1 MKTKHGL
8 AALPFLVLLFVAAIP
23 AGVMAQQPVDIK
35 ITTIQ
40 LKQQQMGVGIER
52 LATYVKEAL
61 GNKVRVRA
69 YPAAQLYSGKEEIE
83 AVLKGEVQIAYVLA
97 SIFEP
102 IEPSWNIKN
111 LPFLFPN
118 DSVQYAVFDGPVGK
132 RIYSK
137 FEQKGAFVLAMV
149 SSGSYAIHNSKHPI
163 KKPDDFKGLKMR
175 SPGPMGAVS
184 LKAMGAMSMVSVPE
198 EMYTSFQQGMID
210 GGLTPSSAF
219 YARRLYDVQKYV
231 TNAGTINSSSI
242 FLVASKAWWD
252 KLPADVRAGV
262 WQCAKRLEKEQ
273 RVEIEQDDKQV
284 FDQIAAKGGQVYT
297 LTPADVV
304 IWRKALQPV
313 YTEFTP
319 KIGVEL
325 VQEVQQEVERITKGK
340 K

>member
-8 AALPFLVLLFVAAIP
+8 AALPFLVLLFVAAVSTR
-23 AGVMAQQPVDIK
+23 VMAQQPVDIK

-52 LATYVKEAL
+52 LATYVKEVL

-149 SSGSYAIHNSKHPI
+149 S
-163 KKPDDFKGLKMR
+163 
-175 SPGPMGAVS
+175 
-184 LKAMGAMSMVSVPE
+184 
-198 EMYTSFQQGMID
+198 
-210 GGLTPSSAF
+210 
-219 YARRLYDVQKYV
+219 
-231 TNAGTINSSSI
+231 
-242 FLVASKAWWD
+242 
-252 KLPADVRAGV
+252 
-262 WQCAKRLEKEQ
+262 
-273 RVEIEQDDKQV
+273 
-284 FDQIAAKGGQVYT
+284 
-297 LTPADVV
+297 
-304 IWRKALQPV
+304 
-313 YTEFTP
+313 
-319 KIGVEL
+319 
-325 VQEVQQEVERITKGK
+325 
-340 K
+340 

>member
-1 MKTKHGL
+1 
-8 AALPFLVLLFVAAIP
+8 
-23 AGVMAQQPVDIK
+23 
-35 ITTIQ
+35 
-40 LKQQQMGVGIER
+40 
-52 LATYVKEAL
+52 
-61 GNKVRVRA
+61 
-69 YPAAQLYSGKEEIE
+69 
-83 AVLKGEVQIAYVLA
+83 
-97 SIFEP
+97 
-102 IEPSWNIKN
+102 
-111 LPFLFPN
+111 
-118 DSVQYAVFDGPVGK
+118 
-132 RIYSK
+132 
-137 FEQKGAFVLAMV
+137 
-149 SSGSYAIHNSKHPI
+149 
-163 KKPDDFKGLKMR
+163 
-175 SPGPMGAVS
+175 MGAVS

-242 FLVASKAWWD
+242 FLVASKTWWD

-262 WQCAKRLEKEQ
+262 WQCAKRLEKEM
-273 RVEIEQDDKQV
+273 RVEIELDDKQV